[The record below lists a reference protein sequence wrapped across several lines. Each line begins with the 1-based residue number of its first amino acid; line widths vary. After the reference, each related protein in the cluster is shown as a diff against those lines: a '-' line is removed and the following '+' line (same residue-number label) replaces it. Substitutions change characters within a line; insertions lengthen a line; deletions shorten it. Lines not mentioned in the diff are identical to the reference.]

1 MAMGGFVL
9 TIIPLHNYNAAT
21 GMFTMCVGFYNFGIV
36 GLLTL
41 YYRTP
46 TYLHCAFLV
55 ALFSIMSVLITSML
69 QQYVALFIAL
79 LAIADTVAMFRPQ
92 FANMF
97 TPFIIPTNLPLPPT
111 TPKIFYEVDGLRL
124 RAFDFMFYGML
135 PGVASYVF
143 VNQFLVV
150 SSILFGYI
158 ACVFV
163 LPFFSW
169 QVRPLPLTF
178 ILVLFTAL
186 MATQF
191 VNPFLEDSYAK
202 WYFQAP

>member
-9 TIIPLHNYNAAT
+9 TIIPLTNYDTTTDLFGVLLA
-21 GMFTMCVGFYNFGIV
+21 FWNFGVV

-41 YYRTP
+41 YQKTP
-46 TYLHCAFLV
+46 NYLHCAFLV
-55 ALFSIMSVLITSML
+55 ALFAIMSVLITSML
-69 QQYVALFIAL
+69 AEYVALFIAL
-79 LAIADTVAMFRPQ
+79 LALADTVAMFRPQ

-97 TPFIIPTNLPLPPT
+97 TPFILPTNLPLPPT

-143 VNQFLVV
+143 IDQFLAI

-163 LPFFSW
+163 LPFFSV
-169 QVRPLPLTF
+169 QVRPLPITF
-178 ILVLFTAL
+178 ILVLFMAL
-186 MATQF
+186 
-191 VNPFLEDSYAK
+191 
-202 WYFQAP
+202 